1 MPEQTIAP
9 HGGKLINRFAAPEQK
24 AALLAEAEKLPRI
37 ALDARQISDL
47 ELIAIGAVSP
57 LEGFMGR
64 ADYESVVHKCAS
76 PTACRSP
83 CRSRWRSP
91 QHRPQA

>member
-9 HGGKLINRFAAPEQK
+9 HGGTLINRFTPPEQK
-24 AALLAEAEKLPRI
+24 AALLGKAEKLPRI

-57 LEGFMGR
+57 LDGFMGK
-64 ADYESVVHKCAS
+64 ADYESVVHKMRLAS
-76 PTACRSP
+76 GLPVSP
-83 CRSRWRSP
+83 CRSRW
-91 QHRPQA
+91 Q